1 MKEYH
6 VSGEL
11 MKGFLG
17 TITYETVLPKNI
29 NEVSIRVSFGKREME
44 TCTDMDRQ
52 LCREAWIQ
60 NMESE
65 PDDSIIDGLIRGQKT
80 EINVSV
86 FHNGAH
92 LGCAHRDEMTKEII
106 LSPTYASPG
115 FSIWKPEAGDF
126 HPFQKGYRKILLLN
140 GLSGLLVA
148 GTSVVIG

>member
-17 TITYETVLPKNI
+17 TITYETVLPENI

-44 TCTDMDRQ
+44 ACTDMDRQ

-92 LGCAHRDEMTKEII
+92 LG
-106 LSPTYASPG
+106 
-115 FSIWKPEAGDF
+115 
-126 HPFQKGYRKILLLN
+126 
-140 GLSGLLVA
+140 
-148 GTSVVIG
+148 

>member
-52 LCREAWIQ
+52 LCRKAWIQ

-106 LSPTYASPG
+106 LSPTHASPG
-115 FSIWKPEAGDF
+115 FSIWKPEAGVLKVAL
-126 HPFQKGYRKILLLN
+126 HVYQVLN
-140 GLSGLLVA
+140 DHTPYEVEVMGKELEE
-148 GTSVVIG
+148 